1 MINNIKMQEKK
12 QVKYDKLLITIS
24 MTLVLTV
31 VAFLF
36 FQPEASQNVASKIF
50 GTFTD
55 IFGSGVLLFTF
66 LGILLLIGIALS
78 KFGSIR
84 LGMEKAEY
92 STFKWVAMMIC
103 CGLGSATV
111 YWAFM
116 EWAYYIGTPGIGIA
130 PGSALAYEMSVTYS
144 MFHWGVSAWTLYAL
158 AAIPVAYHFYVRKN
172 GGLSFSSVV
181 SSMTGIKS
189 NGVLGRIIDVIF
201 IFTCFGGL
209 SITLG
214 VSVPLVTQVVCSVI
228 GIEPTFTMN
237 IVLIVFISIIYSF
250 SSYIGIQKGM
260 SKLADWNTK
269 LAIIFCILVL
279 LIGPTLFIMKNF
291 VNSFG
296 LMIQNFVRMSL
307 FTDPVNNSGFPESW
321 TMFYWL
327 YWTAYA
333 PFTALFITKVSKGRT
348 IRSVIINTLVSGS
361 CGCFFFFGIL
371 GSFTME
377 RELSKIVPVV
387 EMLGKGLDKEAI
399 VTSLQSLP
407 GGNLLLILFSV
418 ITIFFLATTLDG
430 AAFTMASTATPG
442 LKNNE
447 EPHPIHR
454 LFWCVMLALV
464 PLTMIMIGANLNTIK
479 TCAVATAVPLIVIM
493 IVMLYGW
500 LKWMVADYSK
510 KNSIEIFE
518 EFRLPEDK

>member
-1 MINNIKMQEKK
+1 MNKIEKK
-12 QVKYDKLLITIS
+12 QVKYDKLLILIS
-24 MTLVLTV
+24 MILVVSLVGCLAIKPDT
-31 VAFLF
+31 
-36 FQPEASQNVASKIF
+36 SQNVAKGIF
-50 GTFTD
+50 NTFTNL
-55 IFGSGVLLFTF
+55 FGSGVLLFAF
-66 LGILLLIGIALS
+66 LGVVLLVGVAIS
-78 KFGSIR
+78 KFGNIR
-84 LGMEKAEY
+84 LGMEKPEY

-116 EWAYYIGTPGIGIA
+116 EWAYYIGTPGIGIQA
-130 PGSALAYEMSVTYS
+130 GSTAAYEMSVTYA
-144 MFHWGVSAWTLYAL
+144 MFHWGVSAWALYAL

-172 GGLSFSSVV
+172 HGLSFSSVI
-181 SSMTGIKS
+181 SAITGIKP
-189 NGVLGRIIDVIF
+189 NGILGRVIDVVF

-260 SKLADWNTK
+260 SKIADWNTK
-269 LAIIFCILVL
+269 LAMLFCVLVL
-279 LIGPTLFIMKNF
+279 LIGPTIFIMKNF

-296 LMIQNFVRMSL
+296 LMIQNFVHMSL
-307 FTDPVNNSGFPESW
+307 YTDPINNSGFPESW

-327 YWTAYA
+327 YWITYA
-333 PFTALFITKVSKGRT
+333 PFTALFITKVSRGRT
-348 IRSVIINTLVSGS
+348 IRSVIVNTLVSGS

-377 RELSKIVPVV
+377 REVSKIVPVV
-387 EMLGKGLDKEAI
+387 DMLNQGLDKEA
-399 VTSLQSLP
+399 VVQALSSLP
-407 GGNLLLILFSV
+407 GGSILLIIFSV
-418 ITIFFLATTLDG
+418 VTVFFLATTLDG

-479 TCAVATAVPLIVIM
+479 TCAVATAVPLTFIM

-500 LKWMVADYSK
+500 LKWMTKDYGDV
-510 KNSIEIFE
+510 NANDIID
-518 EFRLPEDK
+518 EFRMK

>member
-1 MINNIKMQEKK
+1 MNIEKK
-12 QVKYDKLLITIS
+12 GIKYDKLLISIS
-24 MTLVLTV
+24 MALVLFV
-31 VAFLF
+31 VGFLAMK
-36 FQPEASQNVASKIF
+36 PDEAQNAASKIF
-50 GTFTD
+50 GLFTD
-55 IFGSGVLLFTF
+55 MFGSGVLLFAF
-66 LGILLLIGIALS
+66 LGIILLVGIAMS

-84 LGMEKAEY
+84 LGMEKPEY

-116 EWAYYIGTPGIGIA
+116 EWAYYIGTPGIGIEA
-130 PGSALAYEMSVTYS
+130 GSSMAYEMSVSYT

-181 SSMTGIKS
+181 SAMTGIKA
-189 NGVLGRIIDVIF
+189 NGIIGRIIDVIF

-214 VSVPLVTQVVCSVI
+214 VSVPLVTQVICSVI
-228 GIEPTFTMN
+228 GITPTFTMN
-237 IVLIVFISIIYSF
+237 IILIIVISIIYSF

-269 LAIIFCILVL
+269 LAILFCILVL
-279 LIGPTLFIMKNF
+279 FIGPTLFIMKNF

-307 FTDPVNNSGFPESW
+307 FTDPVTGSGFPESW
-321 TMFYWL
+321 TIFYWL
-327 YWTAYA
+327 YWIAYA

-348 IRSVIINTLVSGS
+348 IRSVITNTLVSGS

-377 RELSKIVPVV
+377 RQLSGVVSVV
-387 EMLGKGLDKEAI
+387 EMLGMGQDKEAI
-399 VTSLQSLP
+399 VMALQSLP
-407 GGNLLLILFSV
+407 GGNLLLVLFAV
-418 ITIFFLATTLDG
+418 ITVFFLATTLDG

-442 LKNNE
+442 LKNDE
-447 EPHPIHR
+447 EPHPMHR
-454 LFWCVMLALV
+454 LFWCAMLALV
-464 PLTMIMIGANLNTIK
+464 PLTMIMIGASLNTIK
-479 TCAVATAVPLIVIM
+479 TCAVATAIPLIFIM
-493 IVMLYGW
+493 IVMLVGW
-500 LKWMVADYSK
+500 LKWMFADYGSK
-510 KNSIEIFE
+510 HSVEIHE
-518 EFRLPEDK
+518 EFKM

>member
-1 MINNIKMQEKK
+1 MNVNQKK
-12 QVKYDKLLITIS
+12 VRYDKLLIIIS
-24 MTLVLTV
+24 MALVLSLVGILTMK
-31 VAFLF
+31 
-36 FQPEASQNVASKIF
+36 PDASQEVASMIF
-50 GTFTD
+50 GRFTD
-55 IFGSGVLLFTF
+55 AFGSGVLLFTF
-66 LGILLLIGIALS
+66 LGVILLVAVALS
-78 KFGSIR
+78 KFGNIR
-84 LGMEKAEY
+84 LGKTLPEY

-116 EWAYYIGTPGIGIA
+116 EWAYYIGSPGIGIEA
-130 PGSALAYEMSVTYS
+130 GSALAYEMSVTYT
-144 MFHWGVSAWTLYAL
+144 MFHWGVSAWSLYAL

-181 SSMTGIKS
+181 SSMIGIKHD
-189 NGVLGRIIDVIF
+189 GIFGRIIDVIF

-228 GIEPTFTMN
+228 GIAPTFTMN
-237 IVLIVFISIIYSF
+237 IILIVLISVIYSF

-260 SKLADWNTK
+260 SKIADWNTK
-269 LAIIFCILVL
+269 LAILFCILVL

-296 LMIQNFVRMSL
+296 LMIQNFTRMSL
-307 FTDPVNNSGFPESW
+307 YTDPVNGGGFPESW
-321 TMFYWL
+321 TIFYWL
-327 YWTAYA
+327 YWITYA

-361 CGCFFFFGIL
+361 CGCFLFFGVL

-377 RELSKIVPVV
+377 RELSKVVPVLD
-387 EMLGKGLDKEAI
+387 MLGKGMDKEAI
-399 VTSLQSLP
+399 VMSLQSLP
-407 GGNLLLILFSV
+407 GGNLLLIMFAV
-418 ITIFFLATTLDG
+418 VTVFFLATTLDG
-430 AAFTMASTATPG
+430 AAFTMASTATPD
-442 LKNNE
+442 LKNDE

-479 TCAVATAVPLIVIM
+479 TCAVATAVPLTFIM
-493 IVMLYGW
+493 IIMLYGW
-500 LKWMVADYSK
+500 LKWMSHDYADKS
-510 KNSIEIFE
+510 SIDIINEYRI
-518 EFRLPEDK
+518 K

>member
-1 MINNIKMQEKK
+1 MSIEKK

-24 MTLVLTV
+24 MALVLSV

-50 GTFTD
+50 GLFTD

-66 LGILLLIGIALS
+66 LGIVLLVSIAIS

-84 LGMEKAEY
+84 LGMEKPEY

-116 EWAYYIGTPGIGIA
+116 EWAYYIGTPGIGIE
-130 PGSALAYEMSVTYS
+130 PGSSFAYEMSVTYS

-181 SSMTGIKS
+181 SAMTGIKA
-189 NGVLGRIIDVIF
+189 NGVIGRIIDVIF

-269 LAIIFCILVL
+269 LAILFCILVL

-348 IRSVIINTLVSGS
+348 IRSVIINTLASGS

-399 VTSLQSLP
+399 VMALQSLP

-418 ITIFFLATTLDG
+418 ITVFFLATTLDG

-479 TCAVATAVPLIVIM
+479 TCAVATAVPLTFIM

-500 LKWMVADYSK
+500 LKWMSADYSK
-510 KNSIEIFE
+510 KNSIEIIE
-518 EFRLPEDK
+518 EFRLPEDQ